1 MPFDISTLPPISQP
15 TQDRRKYIVVT
26 EELESSLRQTI
37 ETYLGDR
44 LRAIDEQI
52 SRLQS
57 EFNDALA
64 RLRESSANE
73 SLDATPV
80 SAAIA
85 AHLQA
90 AREQKLSGVS
100 APESTPTPPDISA
113 IKRAVAQIEK
123 QRTHADVLRVLLT
136 SAVQFADRVAIF
148 VIKNEQAMG
157 WQECERGDATNLE
170 SIRGVALPLSAET
183 LLGRAI
189 SSGSVW
195 SGGSGG
201 NAEDQL
207 LVDQLGG
214 EPKSLAA
221 VPLTVRGKVVAV
233 LYADAASSD
242 PTAINLDAIELLSRV
257 AAMAI
262 NLASAPATAP
272 AKREHEPAAA
282 PVSAEV
288 ETPAAAM
295 QPSNTATVSE
305 TQSGYQPHVE
315 PAAHEVFAQPVV
327 EEAVAEPGAEETVPE
342 PTTEAA
348 AESEIEDAVPTPVV
362 EYAAQPMAEE
372 AKAEPEE
379 KFSSAPEE
387 RVEVESPPT
396 HAPIETQPSPP
407 TAVPS
412 FASNYAAPLG
422 AARRYG
428 VTEPDLP
435 IEVGEEERRLHNDAR
450 RFARLLV
457 SEIKLYNEQK
467 VTEGRSQNTLYE
479 RLREDIDRSRQ
490 MYDKRVAPPV
500 AARHDYFHQELV
512 NTLAEGDSAKL
523 GEGYPGAMV
532 AMTQ

>member
-1 MPFDISTLPPISQP
+1 M
-15 TQDRRKYIVVT
+15 T

-64 RLRESSANE
+64 RMRESSANE

-100 APESTPTPPDISA
+100 APESTPTAPDISA

-123 QRTHADVLRVLLT
+123 QHTHADVLRVLLT

-189 SSGSVW
+189 SSGSAW

-272 AKREHEPAAA
+272 AKQERKPAAA
-282 PVSAEV
+282 PLSAEAGAP
-288 ETPAAAM
+288 TPAAM

-327 EEAVAEPGAEETVPE
+327 EETVAEPGAEETVHE

-348 AESEIEDAVPTPVV
+348 AESKIENAATPVV
-362 EYAAQPMAEE
+362 EYAVQPIGEE
-372 AKAEPEE
+372 AQGEPEE
-379 KFSSAPEE
+379 KFSSAHEE
-387 RVEVESPPT
+387 RAQVESTPT
-396 HAPIETQPSPP
+396 HVPIETEPSPP
-407 TAVPS
+407 TVEPS
-412 FASNYAAPLG
+412 FASNYSTPLG

-467 VTEGRSQNTLYE
+467 VKEGRSQSNLYE
-479 RLREDIDRSRQ
+479 RLQEDIDRSRQ

-512 NTLAEGDSAKL
+512 NTLAEGDTSKL
-523 GEGYPGAMV
+523 GAGYPGASV

>member
-1 MPFDISTLPPISQP
+1 M
-15 TQDRRKYIVVT
+15 T

-37 ETYLGDR
+37 ETYLDTR

-64 RLRESSANE
+64 RMRESSANE

-100 APESTPTPPDISA
+100 APESTGTAPDISA

-123 QRTHADVLRVLLT
+123 QHTHADVLRVLLT
-136 SAVQFADRVAIF
+136 SAAQFADRVAIF

-157 WQECERGDATNLE
+157 WQACEAADATNLE

-189 SSGSVW
+189 RSGSAW
-195 SGGSGG
+195 SGGSGA

-207 LVDQLGG
+207 LIDQLGG

-221 VPLTVRGKVVAV
+221 VPLTVREKVVAV

-242 PTAINLDAIELLSRV
+242 PTAINLDAVELLSRV

-262 NLASAPATAP
+262 NLASAPTIAP
-272 AKREHEPAAA
+272 VKQEGKPAAA
-282 PVSAEV
+282 PVSAEA
-288 ETPAAAM
+288 ETPTPLAV
-295 QPSNTATVSE
+295 QPREKETVSE
-305 TQSGYQPHVE
+305 TEYGYRPQVEAAAPEVSARPMVEEAAAEPVVETVAETEEAAE
-315 PAAHEVFAQPVV
+315 PATEETVAQPVV
-327 EEAVAEPGAEETVPE
+327 EEAK
-342 PTTEAA
+342 
-348 AESEIEDAVPTPVV
+348 AESEEEFSSDQEAQV
-362 EYAAQPMAEE
+362 EAESTSTTIQT
-372 AKAEPEE
+372 EPEP
-379 KFSSAPEE
+379 S
-387 RVEVESPPT
+387 SPPT
-396 HAPIETQPSPP
+396 VA
-407 TAVPS
+407 PS
-412 FASNYAAPLG
+412 FASNYGAPLG

-467 VTEGRSQNTLYE
+467 VKEGRSQNNLYE
-479 RLREDIDRSRQ
+479 RLRDDIDRSRQ

-512 NTLAEGDSAKL
+512 NTLAEGDTSKL
-523 GEGYPGAMV
+523 GAAYPGASV